1 MTAGGTD
8 DGGPMQT
15 GAKPKATDD
24 RRDFVVI
31 PPDQVRVAPSD
42 AEITDLLRAAA
53 RNHSEAG
60 VRADPDPSAPVPVVD
75 TTFRATAV
83 NDDVPARGAT
93 FGRRAMRAVI
103 ALLLTLGI
111 GAAALTW
118 QTFGYA
124 AKKALFTW
132 APKLAIA
139 ASIRYG
145 LAAESKPSDDP
156 ADAVSAQ
163 AAATPAQ
170 NAADPTQNA
179 ADNGTPENVA
189 ANTAAPSPDATQQ
202 LQSMAHDLA
211 TANQEIETLKASLAE
226 LKASQQQMAR
236 DLAKASDKAAE
247 QNAKAK
253 VASVTQ
259 HAAAAVRKPV
269 RPYSPPTPTTGA
281 AAPGYRPV
289 PSSYSTQAAMPQA
302 SPPATAQPY
311 APPPTSL
318 QPQTDPGL
326 PPTAPRPPMPVQ

>member
-1 MTAGGTD
+1 
-8 DGGPMQT
+8 MQT
-15 GAKPKATDD
+15 GANPKATDD

-31 PPDQVRVAPSD
+31 PPDQVRVSPSD

-53 RNHSEAG
+53 RHHSEAG
-60 VRADPDPSAPVPVVD
+60 VHSEADVRVDPDPSAPVPVVD

-83 NDDVPARGAT
+83 NDDVARRGPS

-139 ASIRYG
+139 ASVRYG
-145 LAAESKPSDDP
+145 LAEESKPSDDP
-156 ADAVSAQ
+156 ADATPAQ
-163 AAATPAQ
+163 AAAAPAQ
-170 NAADPTQNA
+170 NAADSA
-179 ADNGTPENVA
+179 VPENAA
-189 ANTAAPSPDATQQ
+189 ANTAVPSSDTAQQ

-211 TANQEIETLKASLAE
+211 NANQEIETLKASLAE

-236 DLAKASDKAAE
+236 DFAKASDKVAE

-259 HAAAAVRKPV
+259 HAAAAVRKPAP
-269 RPYSPPTPTTGA
+269 PYSPPTPTTAA

-311 APPPTSL
+311 APPPIPL
-318 QPQTDPGL
+318 QPQADPGL

>member
-1 MTAGGTD
+1 
-8 DGGPMQT
+8 MQT

-31 PPDQVRVAPSD
+31 PPDQARVAPSD

-53 RNHSEAG
+53 RHHSEAG
-60 VRADPDPSAPVPVVD
+60 VRADPNPSTPVPVVD

-83 NDDVPARGAT
+83 NEDVPALGST
-93 FGRRAMRAVI
+93 FGRRVTRAAA
-103 ALLLTLGI
+103 ALLLAMGI

-124 AKKALFTW
+124 AKKALVKW
-132 APKLAIA
+132 APKLALT
-139 ASIRYG
+139 SSLPLEKFG

-156 ADAVSAQ
+156 ADTAPAQ
-163 AAATPAQ
+163 AAAAPAQ
-170 NAADPTQNA
+170 TAADS
-179 ADNGTPENVA
+179 GTPENAV
-189 ANTAAPSPDATQQ
+189 ANTPAPSDTVQQ

-259 HAAAAVRKPV
+259 HAAAAVRKPAP
-269 RPYSPPTPTTGA
+269 PYSPPTPT

-289 PSSYSTQAAMPQA
+289 PSSYSTQAAMP
-302 SPPATAQPY
+302 PATAQPY
-311 APPPTSL
+311 APPPISI
-318 QPQTDPGL
+318 QPQADPGAAS
-326 PPTAPRPPMPVQ
+326 APRPPMPVQ

>member
-1 MTAGGTD
+1 
-8 DGGPMQT
+8 MQT

-53 RNHSEAG
+53 RHHSEAG

-83 NDDVPARGAT
+83 NEDVPARGPT
-93 FGRRAMRAVI
+93 IGRRLMRAVA
-103 ALLLTLGI
+103 ALLLAAGI

-124 AKKALFTW
+124 AKKALVKW
-132 APKLAIA
+132 APKLALT
-139 ASIRYG
+139 SSLPLDKLG

-156 ADAVSAQ
+156 ADATPAQ
-163 AAATPAQ
+163 AAAAPAQTAADPAQ
-170 NAADPTQNA
+170 NAADSGA
-179 ADNGTPENVA
+179 PENAV
-189 ANTAAPSPDATQQ
+189 ANTAAPSSDTSQQ

-226 LKASQQQMAR
+226 LKAGQQQMAR

-259 HAAAAVRKPV
+259 HAAAAVRKPA
-269 RPYSPPTPTTGA
+269 PLYSPPTPT

-318 QPQTDPGL
+318 QPQADPGL
-326 PPTAPRPPMPVQ
+326 PPIAPRPPMPVQ